1 MAAGTA
7 AGAGGGKHF
16 MGAGGR
22 VQVRAQAS
30 AAHDNGVY
38 VRGLPGGRRPAVVGV
53 ERPCRHL
60 ATHRVSGS
68 ARAVWWPNGDERV
81 LLRHGCRRATI
92 TSTGQL
98 CPMVGLSWL
107 RFTAILL
114 DVWHAQLMM
123 GGWAA
128 GGAVAGHV
136 QVSAHMDIT
145 ERARL
150 FGLIEA

>member
-16 MGAGGR
+16 IMGAGGR
-22 VQVRAQAS
+22 VMAVQVRAQAS

-38 VRGLPGGRRPAVVGV
+38 VRGLPGGRRAAVVSV

-81 LLRHGCRRATI
+81 LLRHGCRRAT

-98 CPMVGLSWL
+98 CPMVG
-107 RFTAILL
+107 
-114 DVWHAQLMM
+114 
-123 GGWAA
+123 
-128 GGAVAGHV
+128 
-136 QVSAHMDIT
+136 
-145 ERARL
+145 
-150 FGLIEA
+150 